1 MATAFQSDTFQN
13 NAFQIEGGQAPVVT
27 GGKGDNERRI
37 YKPTGL
43 LERNERKSVEDRVE
57 DSRQI
62 QAEVAGQ
69 LAREL
74 RGEIE
79 AFEAFAK
86 PVVRMSISEI
96 DAEIG
101 SLLRKR
107 IRTEED
113 EIILLLLIAAAG

>member
-1 MATAFQSDTFQN
+1 MAVGDVWGNSWLSSWGNSWQSSTK
-13 NAFQIEGGQAPVVT
+13 T
-27 GGKGDNERRI
+27 GGKGDNGRRSI

-43 LERNERKSVEDRVE
+43 VDRPSVQDRVE

-79 AFEAFAK
+79 AFEELAK
-86 PVVRMSISEI
+86 QPVTRMTISEI